1 MLQKIDGFPCRTHK
15 ANLAIHELAIRPTE
29 VSSTK
34 DENALGDGAIFEVM
48 AVHLE
53 NGVFYILISDDLH
66 PSQSGVT
73 DYPKKALST
82 RNVETL

>member
-1 MLQKIDGFPCRTHK
+1 MLQKINGFPRRTDK
-15 ANLAIHELAIRPTE
+15 ANLAIHEFAIRPTE

-53 NGVFYILISDDLH
+53 NGV
-66 PSQSGVT
+66 V
-73 DYPKKALST
+73 
-82 RNVETL
+82 